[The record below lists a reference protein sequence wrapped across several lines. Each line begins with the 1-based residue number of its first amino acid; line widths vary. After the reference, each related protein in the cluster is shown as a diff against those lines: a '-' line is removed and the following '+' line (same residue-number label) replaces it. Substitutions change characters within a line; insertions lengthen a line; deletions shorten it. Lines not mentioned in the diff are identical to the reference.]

1 MSDWRE
7 KLDAFIQFNARDVL
21 TNAGVVTKGL
31 ADKLAIEQYDLFN
44 QQRLNSEAQAEAAMD
59 DEEVKKI
66 IGDIEDDS
74 KVWVVIMA

>member
-74 KVWVVIMA
+74 KV